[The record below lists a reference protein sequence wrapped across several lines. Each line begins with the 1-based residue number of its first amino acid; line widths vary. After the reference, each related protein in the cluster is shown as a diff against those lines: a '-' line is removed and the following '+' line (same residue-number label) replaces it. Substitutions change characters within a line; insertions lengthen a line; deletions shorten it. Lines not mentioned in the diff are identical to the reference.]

1 MPGLKQHCIP
11 HFLPRGFGR
20 SRSGKNIQV
29 TVYSRTHGI
38 YRAAT
43 QGVGAQREF
52 YPQCRPPR
60 RFAAGRRC
68 HRVAARLSSKL
79 LMQ

>member
-11 HFLPRGFGR
+11 HFLPRGFGS
-20 SRSGKNIQV
+20 SRSSKNIQV

-52 YPQCRPPR
+52 YPNADLRGASPP
-60 RFAAGRRC
+60 AAD
-68 HRVAARLSSKL
+68 ATAL
-79 LMQ
+79 LRA